1 VKAKNSQKKIL
12 IANRGEIALRVIHAA
27 RELGYA
33 TVAIHSEADAGSLPT
48 RAADEAYLLPGSEV
62 KDTYLDSE
70 KILGI
75 AKQAGVWAI
84 HPGYGFLSE
93 NADFA
98 AACAQ
103 HGIKFIG
110 PAPES
115 MRALGSKVAS
125 KQLAKQAKVPVV
137 PGFEGELPQGKE
149 LKKIADKIGYP
160 LLIKAAAGGGGKGM
174 RIVHQAEELEDAARS
189 AEREALA
196 FFKDK
201 TVFLEK
207 YLQRPRHIEVQ
218 ILGDERGNRVH
229 LFERECSVQRRH
241 QKMIEETPSPSISPK
256 FREEICSAALRI
268 ASQAN
273 YYSAGTVE
281 FIVDESDQFYFLE
294 VNTRLQVE
302 HPVTE
307 AVTGIDL
314 VKAQILV
321 AEGHALPFKQ
331 EDVQQRGHAIECRLY
346 AEDPE
351 NNFLPAEGE
360 VGVLVEPQ
368 RPGIRIDGALEAGK
382 AILSLYD
389 PMLAKLI
396 AVGFNR
402 KEALMKMDAL
412 LRDYI
417 LLGVRHN
424 LDFLRYT
431 LSSKPLQEGR
441 YHTHTVSD
449 LMAGFLEKRGKD
461 KPAPDLAYA
470 IAGMTGGAPVARSAK
485 NLTQE
490 KNTLEDLKGFKN
502 A

>member
-1 VKAKNSQKKIL
+1 MKKIL
-12 IANRGEIALRVIHAA
+12 IANRGEIARRVIHAA
-27 RELGYA
+27 KELGYA
-33 TVAIHSEADAGSLPT
+33 TVAVYSDPDRDSLAV
-48 RAADEAYLLPGSEV
+48 READEAFRLAGSEV
-62 KDTYLDSE
+62 RETYLDSA
-70 KILGI
+70 KILEI
-75 AKQAGVWAI
+75 AKSAGVWGV

-98 AACAQ
+98 ADCSKA
-103 HGIKFIG
+103 GIKFIG
-110 PAPES
+110 PAPEA

-125 KQLAKQAKVPVV
+125 KRLAKQAKVPVV
-137 PGFEGELPQGKE
+137 PGFEGELPEGQE
-149 LKKIADKIGYP
+149 LQKIAVQIGFP

-174 RIVHQAEELEDAARS
+174 RVVKAPEELEEAARS

-201 TVFLEK
+201 TIFLEK
-207 YLQRPRHIEVQ
+207 YLERPRHIEVQ
-218 ILGDERGNRVH
+218 ILGDEKGNLVH
-229 LFERECSVQRRH
+229 LYERECSVQRRH
-241 QKMIEETPSPSISPK
+241 QKMIEETPSPSITPK
-256 FREEICSAALRI
+256 FREDICASALRI
-268 ASQAN
+268 AEQAG

-281 FIVDESDQFYFLE
+281 FIVDEADNFYFLE

-314 VKAQILV
+314 VKAQIMV

-331 EDVQQRGHAIECRLY
+331 EDIRQRGHAIECRLY

-351 NNFLPAEGE
+351 NGFLPAEGK
-360 VGVLVEPQ
+360 VGVLWEPQ
-368 RPGIRIDGALEAGK
+368 RPGLRIDSALEAGK
-382 AILSLYD
+382 PVLSLYD

-402 KEALMKMDAL
+402 KEALLKMDAL
-412 LRDYI
+412 LRDYL
-417 LLGVRHN
+417 LLGIRHN

-431 LSSKPLQEGR
+431 LNSKPFHEGR
-441 YHTHTVSD
+441 YHTHSVAE
-449 LMAGFLEKRGKD
+449 LLEGFLEKRGKD

-470 IAGMTGGAPVARSAK
+470 IAAMAGKVPSAETGVSVREPKENPVASLR
-485 NLTQE
+485 
-490 KNTLEDLKGFKN
+490 GFKN